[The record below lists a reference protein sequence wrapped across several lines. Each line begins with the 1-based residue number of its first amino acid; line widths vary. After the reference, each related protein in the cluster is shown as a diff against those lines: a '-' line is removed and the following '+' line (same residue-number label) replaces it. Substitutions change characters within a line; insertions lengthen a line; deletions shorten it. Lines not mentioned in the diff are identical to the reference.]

1 MLIASLNRLKGR
13 FLCTLVSGC
22 SCTVDP
28 VVFGAAAENGGVR
41 GHMIWADPDLRAVS
55 ADELSGEKELVHLY
69 VTCQGG
75 WTLLL
80 PLEVVL
86 VGKALVSQW
95 LQS

>member
-41 GHMIWADPDLRAVS
+41 GHMIRADPDLRAVS
-55 ADELSGEKELVHLY
+55 ADELSGEKELVHLCHLPGRLD
-69 VTCQGG
+69 TLTATGDFLG
-75 WTLLL
+75 W
-80 PLEVVL
+80 
-86 VGKALVSQW
+86 
-95 LQS
+95 